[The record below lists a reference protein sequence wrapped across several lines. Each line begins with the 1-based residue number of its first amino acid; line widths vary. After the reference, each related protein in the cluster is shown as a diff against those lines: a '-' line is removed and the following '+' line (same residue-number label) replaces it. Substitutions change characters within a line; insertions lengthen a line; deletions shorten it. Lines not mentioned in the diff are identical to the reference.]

1 MYAKEVNHKYSSVSR
16 SSEGGSGIGEQ
27 VFTTNEG
34 PVLIAVNG
42 TQVFVSESFELT
54 QARKLELLMT
64 GAQQSEL
71 QRTASLSAPQV
82 QGLNT
87 AMRRFLSSCGM
98 MKLAMRH

>member
-1 MYAKEVNHKYSSVSR
+1 MYAKELNLKYSSR
-16 SSEGGSGIGEQ
+16 QRTTEGGTGIGEQ
-27 VFTTNEG
+27 VFATNEG

-54 QARKLELLMT
+54 QARKLELLLT
-64 GAQQSEL
+64 GAQQSDL
-71 QRTASLSAPQV
+71 QRTASLSAPPV
-82 QGLNT
+82 QDLNT